1 MRSLNKNSVE
11 LSIAR
16 VFAALAVG
24 ILVATF
30 TGPVSQH
37 FGYQLDP
44 RVDYLLGIVMA
55 AVTWLSLRKVIQ
67 VALQTEDTMKIP
79 TARPAP
85 AYLHGGQ
92 RKSAVG
98 PVDDGGSTSTAC
110 PTKRCPE
117 PEERCSS
124 CSAELKQEPQPD
136 GSVKVTVI
144 VKGLSKK
151 EWNNL
156 RARLEDA
163 KSVPATKWEH
173 PKNDSG
179 VRSMVGIVYSGNG
192 QKQALRKLQELTGK
206 QV

>member
-1 MRSLNKNSVE
+1 MRSLSKNSVE

-24 ILVATF
+24 ILFATF

-44 RVDYLLGIVMA
+44 RVDYLVGIVMA
-55 AVTWLSLRKVIQ
+55 AVTWLSMRKVIQ

-79 TARPAP
+79 TARTAP

-98 PVDDGGSTSTAC
+98 PVDAGSGTSAC

-117 PEERCSS
+117 PAEQCAN
-124 CSAELKQEPQPD
+124 CTAELEQEPQPD
-136 GSVKVTVI
+136 GSVKVKVT
-144 VKGLSKK
+144 VKGLSKR

-156 RARLEDA
+156 RARLEDS
-163 KSVPATKWEH
+163 KSVPNTKWEH
-173 PKNDSG
+173 PSNDGG
-179 VRSMVGIVYSGNG
+179 VRTMRGVVLQGNG
-192 QKQALRKLQELTGK
+192 QQQALRKLQELTGK
-206 QV
+206 SV